1 MSEFKCMHCMAKVDY
16 VDVWGQQ
23 GDDWIE
29 GDCPLTEEQC
39 KNNWCDWHGC
49 AAEFIQEDTNL
60 DTKFWKQELKDAELT
75 KKDVLEPT
83 GEEYFICKSCYK
95 EREEAREEM
104 EIR

>member
-60 DTKFWKQELKDAELT
+60 AVQTLPMAVKTLLLQ
-75 KKDVLEPT
+75 
-83 GEEYFICKSCYK
+83 S
-95 EREEAREEM
+95 
-104 EIR
+104 